1 MDTTAR
7 DGVGG
12 HGTVGERVDHVGEAV
27 AAILDEAQAAVA
39 DLGEA
44 LAWRERVR
52 ERPVL
57 TLLGAAGLGYLL
69 AGGLFTPTTGR
80 LLRAGMRLAA
90 LPLVRDEL
98 LGLLEGLAAAGR
110 TASSSPP
117 TSGPH

>member
-1 MDTTAR
+1 MATTR
-7 DGVGG
+7 DGVDG

-27 AAILDEAQAAVA
+27 AAILDEAQAAVT

-44 LAWRERVR
+44 LALRERVR

-57 TLLGAAGLGYLL
+57 MLLGAAGVGYLL

-98 LGLLEGLAAAGR
+98 LGLLEGLAAGARAEPG
-110 TASSSPP
+110 TEPGS
-117 TSGPH
+117 H